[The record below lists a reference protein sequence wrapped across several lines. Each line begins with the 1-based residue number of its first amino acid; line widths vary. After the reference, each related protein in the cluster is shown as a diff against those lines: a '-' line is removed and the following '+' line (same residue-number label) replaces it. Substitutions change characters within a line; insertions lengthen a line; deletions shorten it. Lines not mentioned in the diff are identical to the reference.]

1 MEDATFEE
9 PESPEAAKS
18 PMAPRHRPRKE
29 SPKESC
35 KEPRKVPRKE
45 PRKEP
50 CKEPCKVRTAPLATP
65 LEPPPPLDVTFFGD
79 LFRTQRRLE
88 RERRVDRLSNF
99 RIT

>member
-9 PESPEAAKS
+9 PQSPEAARDKS

-35 KEPRKVPRKE
+35 KEPRKE

-50 CKEPCKVRTAPLATP
+50 CKEPRKVRTAPLATP
-65 LEPPPPLDVTFFGD
+65 LEPPPPLDATFFGD

-88 RERRVDRLSNF
+88 QERRVNRLSTLPF
-99 RIT
+99 T